1 MPPPCLVKVYVQDL
15 AKRKCVSLI
24 DTYKDHLSKLAN
36 KPSQLKDFAS
46 QVNIISDMK
55 DKERNLFREASSV
68 DQMYALLA
76 SCDVQV
82 PAEDVVFHEDL
93 HDKQV
98 QYKLEIE
105 SAQKAKEDKMTEMIS
120 MTEANISD
128 GDFSNANLSMSC
140 SSVKGPSGEVLVAP
154 KFL

>member
-1 MPPPCLVKVYVQDL
+1 MLEIDSKRLKNELNPLREARLMEIKVYVQDL
-15 AKRKCVSLI
+15 AKSKCVSLI

-55 DKERNLFREASSV
+55 DKERSLFREASSV

-82 PAEDVVFHEDL
+82 PAEDVVFHEDP
-93 HDKQV
+93 
-98 QYKLEIE
+98 YTSRPSTSWRSKLRRRPR
-105 SAQKAKEDKMTEMIS
+105 T
-120 MTEANISD
+120 TR
-128 GDFSNANLSMSC
+128 
-140 SSVKGPSGEVLVAP
+140 
-154 KFL
+154 